1 MTASRSVIIVSAALT
16 CAALTSCEREQRDF
30 RPVPPSGRAGG
41 QWIRLTDFQPGSGMP
56 VGPVVGHSAAEGQ
69 NEYEENA
76 YALSEGKRLFSSFN
90 CVGCHANGGGG
101 MGPPL
106 LDDKWIYGHAP
117 EQVFSTI
124 VEGRPNGMPSFGGRI
139 PMYQVWQ
146 LAAYVRSMSGLV
158 PIDAAPSRNDDMKA
172 NPPENTKDPE
182 EPVEAPMPPS
192 TQMPT

>member
-1 MTASRSVIIVSAALT
+1 MSPIARVLAVSAGCCALM
-16 CAALTSCEREQRDF
+16 SGCEREQRDF
-30 RPVPPSGRAGG
+30 HPVPPTSRADGE
-41 QWIRLTDFQPGSGMP
+41 WVRLIDLQPGAGQP
-56 VGPVVGHSAAEGQ
+56 VGPMIGPSAGEGK
-69 NEYEENA
+69 NGYEENA
-76 YALSEGKRLFSSFN
+76 YALSEGKRLYQSFN

-106 LDDKWIYGHAP
+106 LDGTWIYGHAP

-139 PMYQVWQ
+139 PDHQIWQ

-158 PIDAAPSRNDDMKA
+158 PIDAAPQRNDDMKA

-182 EPVEAPMPPS
+182 QPVEAPLPPS
-192 TQMPT
+192 AEKPT